1 LSVASDTVCAPLTYK
16 VGRLN
21 YEDREDH
28 AVVLMTTP
36 LYGHNRIVVI
46 DAI

>member
-1 LSVASDTVCAPLTYK
+1 MPLAAS
-16 VGRLN
+16 GRSI
-21 YEDREDH
+21 

-46 DAI
+46 DVI